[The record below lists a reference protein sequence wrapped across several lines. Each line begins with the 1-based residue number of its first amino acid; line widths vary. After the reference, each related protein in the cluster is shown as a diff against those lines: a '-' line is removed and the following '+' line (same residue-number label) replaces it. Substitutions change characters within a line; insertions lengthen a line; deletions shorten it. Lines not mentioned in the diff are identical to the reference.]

1 MSDKVD
7 SSDEEAPESVSFGK
21 SRETA
26 INVLKTEAE
35 PKRGVSHKQKRA
47 KDEKRKRRQDKKDNE
62 SNSKVITENLK
73 KLDNLRAKA
82 KDALSEA
89 TKNEKKNTDK
99 PSAPK
104 NTKKVFE
111 EHFVETNELEENVSS
126 DFIPLDRVKTK
137 SKRTSRAIK
146 VDGFSDLKVEVI
158 ASKKP
163 KVFAADSVL
172 NFRETML
179 YGAGS
184 RVKRESSKIVMARRE
199 KLKLSGKN
207 LLCTK

>member
-1 MSDKVD
+1 M
-7 SSDEEAPESVSFGK
+7 G
-21 SRETA
+21 
-26 INVLKTEAE
+26 LKTEAE

-62 SNSKVITENLK
+62 SNSKVITENLQ

-111 EHFVETNELEENVSS
+111 EHFVETNELEENISS
-126 DFIPLDRVKTK
+126 DFIPLDRVKT
-137 SKRTSRAIK
+137 KRTSRAIK

>member
-1 MSDKVD
+1 MKNEND
-7 SSDEEAPESVSFGK
+7 A
-21 SRETA
+21 R
-26 INVLKTEAE
+26 I
-35 PKRGVSHKQKRA
+35 
-47 KDEKRKRRQDKKDNE
+47 KKDNE
-62 SNSKVITENLK
+62 SNSKVTTENLQ

-82 KDALSEA
+82 KDALSDA
-89 TKNEKKNTDK
+89 TKNEKTNTDK

-111 EHFVETNELEENVSS
+111 EYFLETNELEENVSS

-137 SKRTSRAIK
+137 NKRTSRAIK

-184 RVKRESSKIVMARRE
+184 RVKRESSKTVMARRE